1 MSGYAEQ
8 GWADAGWADEG
19 WADQPGVPGGS
30 SAATGFQNML
40 LLGVG

>member
-1 MSGYAEQ
+1 MGGYAEQ

-30 SAATGFQNML
+30 SALTVNLL